1 MTSAI
6 DPDRLQKVY
15 MTINVESDGPDPALN
30 NLLELSCILHF
41 ENGTVIDELNIKFLP
56 LPNRKPDPFTMENF
70 WNVNQ
75 EALEWVSK
83 DTVDVDTGMNQFIDF
98 YESYSTRY
106 SIRFVG
112 DPASRDFVWLQEYYT
127 NFAMFST
134 IKLFPYCRCL
144 TTMRKSYQK
153 MLNLTDDESWSLKN
167 KMQLGDDST
176 ENKKYNHIGIQR
188 ARRQAREF
196 CLLRQKMYK
205 FQYTNQMKEL
215 SDFIQVINFNIF
227 TFKNEV
233 NTNIQNMKNDLT
245 TQFET
250 IISLKMQELRDTLKD
265 EKNQSTNQIKK
276 MILDFNT
283 ENKFN
288 LSNTSKIIKH
298 IGYAGSSLVSY
309 SPLPP
314 LPDDDE

>member
-15 MTINVESDGPDPALN
+15 ITINVESDGPDPALN

-41 ENGTVIDELNIKFLP
+41 ENGTVIDELNVKFTP

-70 WNVNQ
+70 WNVNP
-75 EALEWVSK
+75 EAWIWVTT
-83 DTVDVDTGMNQFIDF
+83 DTVDVDSGMSQFVDF
-98 YESYSTRY
+98 YQSYSKRY

-127 NFAMFST
+127 NYVIFST

-153 MLNLTDDESWSLKN
+153 MLNLTDDESWTLKN
-167 KMQLGDDST
+167 KMQL
-176 ENKKYNHIGIQR
+176 ENDISSHVSNHIGIER

-205 FQYTNQMKEL
+205 FQYVNQVKEINDFCQIINLNLFQMK
-215 SDFIQVINFNIF
+215 
-227 TFKNEV
+227 NE
-233 NTNIQNMKNDLT
+233 IIMLT
-245 TQFET
+245 
-250 IISLKMQELRDTLKD
+250 DTLKTMKKD
-265 EKNQSTNQIKK
+265 IDSQFENINVQLRQDKKLRDNQYFSFGT
-276 MILDFNT
+276 
-283 ENKFN
+283 
-288 LSNTSKIIKH
+288 
-298 IGYAGSSLVSY
+298 YLVPY
-309 SPLPP
+309 EELPP
-314 LPDDDE
+314 LPPEEQ

>member
-41 ENGTVIDELNIKFLP
+41 ENGSTIDELNIKFIP

-70 WNVNQ
+70 WNVNT
-75 EALEWVSK
+75 EALTWVST
-83 DTVDVDTGMNQFIDF
+83 DTVDVDFGMNQFIDF

-153 MLNLTDDESWSLKN
+153 MLNLTDDESWTLKN
-167 KMQLGDDST
+167 KMQLGDDLG
-176 ENKKYNHIGIQR
+176 EIKKYNHIGIQR
-188 ARRQAREF
+188 ARKQAKEF

-205 FQYTNQMKEL
+205 FQYINQMKEL
-215 SDFIQVINFNIF
+215 SEFVQLVNFNLF
-227 TFKNEV
+227 TFKNELA
-233 NTNIQNMKNDLT
+233 TNIQNMKNELAL
-245 TQFET
+245 QFENT
-250 IISLKMQELRDTLKD
+250 ISLKMQELKEELKQD
-265 EKNQSTNQIKK
+265 QIRSSNQIKI
-276 MILDFNT
+276 MIMNFNT
-283 ENKFN
+283 ENKFT
-288 LSNTSKIIKH
+288 LSNTSKFI
-298 IGYAGSSLVSY
+298 ASSLVSY
-309 SPLPP
+309 SILPP
-314 LPDDDE
+314 LPNE